1 MLGLILATFA
11 QPKEKAYK
19 SKEKLY
25 NKLDIEKADMSQK
38 IQELIIL
45 KQEILNN
52 LSHEIRTPIHHI
64 GSGAEAI
71 YKDWDKYTPKQIR
84 EFAEM
89 IYIGYQN
96 ATKYINSLLDLS
108 DLSSNKV
115 KLNLVQTNFVS
126 IVENSVEEFKELYL
140 QNSNLQINICS
151 NESHLKVTCDE
162 DKIKK
167 VITSLLENAVQYGQE
182 SLIEIIIDKSQR
194 TNSRKFAKFI
204 IRDFGIGIPEDELV
218 HIFEPFAQ
226 SSSTKKMS
234 GGRGIGLALCEQIIV
249 MHQGKIW
256 AENNVGK
263 PGSMFSFML
272 PLDLSA

>member
-1 MLGLILATFA
+1 
-11 QPKEKAYK
+11 
-19 SKEKLY
+19 
-25 NKLDIEKADMSQK
+25 
-38 IQELIIL
+38 
-45 KQEILNN
+45 
-52 LSHEIRTPIHHI
+52 
-64 GSGAEAI
+64 
-71 YKDWDKYTPKQIR
+71 
-84 EFAEM
+84 M

-96 ATKYINSLLDLS
+96 ATKYIDSLLDLS

-115 KLNLVQTNFVS
+115 NLNLVQTNFVS

-140 QNSNLQINICS
+140 QSSNLQVNICS